1 MNVKCILLKM
11 FLFFIVTCL
20 LYSCNRADNIK
31 VITQEGVITS
41 RDMVNHCTY
50 NFYKDGIYRKYT
62 VIDSLSN
69 KVLAEF
75 VEADTFYNN
84 LENVTSGCYAH
95 VEYER
100 LYKNLSNSISDPYLE
115 WYLNRCLYCFRGSSN
130 KDLTN
135 FLLTHQASYKD
146 QLVDRLRY
154 DEYYDTVND
163 SILAVLEN
171 SIYSPRE
178 YAKLYKVDTFVSMY
192 CKKYKPTSLSYR
204 YRKDSIFP
212 INILDIKT
220 SNRIYFYKP
229 YFFIYQQSY
238 EAFQQVKANR
248 HKEGYFYKI
257 SEVNGFDN
265 SHLYDYTLLFH
276 NAIFKEQTILKNN
289 LGQWGYNQRV
299 LNPMIYTQ
307 RTDITSGYPIYTA
320 DLEAL
325 LSLPMT
331 EEAIIRAHEESE
343 KIRRQRKDE

>member
-1 MNVKCILLKM
+1 MKIKYISLKIV
-11 FLFFIVTCL
+11 FCLSVLF
-20 LYSCNRADNIK
+20 YSCNRADNIK
-31 VITQEGVITS
+31 VIIQEGTPIS
-41 RDMVNHCTY
+41 KERLNGCDRTY
-50 NFYKDGIYRKYT
+50 YKDGIYQKYM
-62 VIDSLSN
+62 VIDSVSK

-75 VEADTFYNN
+75 IEADTFYNN

-100 LYKNLSNSISDPYLE
+100 LYKNLSNSISNPHIE
-115 WYLNRCLYCFRGSSN
+115 WYLDRCLYCFRGSSN

-154 DEYYDTVND
+154 DDYSDFKMVND
-163 SILAVLEN
+163 SILAALEN

-178 YAKLYKVDTFVSMY
+178 YAKLCKVDTFVSKY
-192 CKKYKPTSLSYR
+192 YKKYKPTYLP

-229 YFFIYQQSY
+229 YFYMYQQSY
-238 EAFQQVKANR
+238 EAFQKVKLNR

-257 SEVNGFDN
+257 LNYGFN
-265 SHLYDYTLLFH
+265 YNEFHILTQTLFANEILLT
-276 NAIFKEQTILKNN
+276 EQTILKDH
-289 LGQWGYNQRV
+289 LDQWVYNQRV
-299 LNPMIYTQ
+299 LNPMVYAQ
-307 RTDITSGYPIYTA
+307 RDISSSGYPIYTA

-343 KIRRQRKDE
+343 KIRRQRKE